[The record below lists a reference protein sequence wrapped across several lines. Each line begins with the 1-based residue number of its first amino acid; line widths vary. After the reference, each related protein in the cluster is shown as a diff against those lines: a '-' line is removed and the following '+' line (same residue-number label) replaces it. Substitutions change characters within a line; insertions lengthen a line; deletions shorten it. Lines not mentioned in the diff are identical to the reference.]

1 MLVPSVS
8 AFCASACRSVARCT
22 AIDRADCRIRKLF
35 CSAVVIASA
44 SESDRGPATGTVGT
58 AGIEGGG
65 GGGGAVAGAGVPGAG
80 GGWRAAAEP
89 SAGPATKGRAVIAAS
104 HRFVIQHPPNV
115 FTLVLGNR
123 FGPPRHGHP

>member
-65 GGGGAVAGAGVPGAG
+65 GDGGGGVAGGGVRGAG
-80 GGWRAAAEP
+80 GFCWAAAEP
-89 SAGPATKGRAVIAAS
+89 SAGPATKVRAVIAAS
-104 HRFVIQHPPNV
+104 HRFVIQHP
-115 FTLVLGNR
+115 
-123 FGPPRHGHP
+123 